1 MLSLYTKLS
10 ELGIAK
16 FVKYA
21 LVGVLGLVVDMGVFY
36 LMNKRFGVN
45 YVVSNITSSTLAVIH
60 NFILNSYFT
69 FKVTD
74 KKLKR
79 FASFYFIALL
89 GMGIS
94 TALLALFID
103 GLKMDS
109 MVSKF
114 ISVFVVAIC
123 QYFLNK
129 KLTFRNNTN

>member
-129 KLTFRNNTN
+129 KLTFRNKIN